1 MRLSS
6 SAGAA
11 AEEAAGAALALG
23 STSALLWEAWAAFAL
38 GTRFL
43 GTAAAAP
50 EPLHATSALVSAM
63 PNEGPLWS
71 DAAPGPSDDVASEC
85 GLLPYSPSRV
95 QSNQLLC

>member
-38 GTRFL
+38 GARFL
-43 GTAAAAP
+43 GTAAAAA
-50 EPLHATSALVSAM
+50 EPLHV
-63 PNEGPLWS
+63 PVHWS
-71 DAAPGPSDDVASEC
+71 V
-85 GLLPYSPSRV
+85 L
-95 QSNQLLC
+95 

>member
-38 GTRFL
+38 GARFFL
-43 GTAAAAP
+43 GTAAAAA
-50 EPLHATSALVSAM
+50 EPLHV
-63 PNEGPLWS
+63 PVHWS
-71 DAAPGPSDDVASEC
+71 V
-85 GLLPYSPSRV
+85 L
-95 QSNQLLC
+95 